1 MILAA
6 ELTQVEYSREYIQKA
21 SERNSCSG
29 GNIHS
34 CTKCGE

>member
-21 SERNSCSG
+21 SGKNSYSGRN
-29 GNIHS
+29 I
-34 CTKCGE
+34 